1 MCDLKSLETFI
12 LSGCSRL
19 EDFPEN
25 FGNLE
30 MLKELHADGIPV
42 RVLPSSFSLL
52 RNLEILSFK
61 GCRGPPST
69 SWLLPRRSSSSTGS
83 ILHHLSGL
91 YSLTRLNLGYCNL
104 SDETNLS
111 SLCLLS
117 SLEVLDLS
125 GNNFVTL
132 PNIRGLSSLEGL
144 LLEKCKRLQVLPEL
158 PSSIYSLIAQDCIS
172 LENASNQVL
181 KSLFPTTKSPK
192 KTFKRNSGAHLIYV
206 MVYGSR
212 IPDWVRY
219 QSSGCEVEADL
230 PPNWY
235 NSNLLGLAL
244 SFVTYVFASNV
255 RIPVSYTLR
264 YSTSSYIANRISI
277 RCDKEGVGLDHVWL
291 LYIKLPLFSNWH
303 NGTPINWHEVTHIGV
318 SFGTQV
324 MGWYPPI
331 KRCGF
336 DLVYSN
342 DQDVN
347 PPVIQFSSIS
357 SPPLPNKSTVVL
369 KEIHEDEEE
378 LSGSGLSNVDGS
390 ESDSSDYHTVDE
402 EELTT
407 ATAIDRSEDH
417 SC

>member
-1 MCDLKSLETFI
+1 ML
-12 LSGCSRL
+12 CSR
-19 EDFPEN
+19 
-25 FGNLE
+25 
-30 MLKELHADGIPV
+30 
-42 RVLPSSFSLL
+42 PS
-52 RNLEILSFK
+52 I
-61 GCRGPPST
+61 
-69 SWLLPRRSSSSTGS
+69 GS
-83 ILHHLSGL
+83 
-91 YSLTRLNLGYCNL
+91 Y
-104 SDETNLS
+104 DETNLS

-212 IPDWVRY
+212 IPDWIRY

-255 RIPVSYTLR
+255 IIPVSYTLR

-277 RCDKEGVGLDHVWL
+277 RFDKEGVGLDHVWL

-303 NGTPINWHEVTHIGV
+303 NGTPINWHEVTHISV

-331 KRCGF
+331 KRSGF

-369 KEIHEDEEE
+369 KEIHKKEEP
-378 LSGSGLSNVDGS
+378 SGSELSNVDGS
-390 ESDSSDYHTVDE
+390 ESDSSDYHTADE
-402 EELTT
+402 EEPTT
-407 ATAIDRSEDH
+407 AKETDRSEDH
-417 SC
+417 SESEMRPQKRLKCRHYEGIP

>member
-1 MCDLKSLETFI
+1 
-12 LSGCSRL
+12 
-19 EDFPEN
+19 
-25 FGNLE
+25 
-30 MLKELHADGIPV
+30 
-42 RVLPSSFSLL
+42 
-52 RNLEILSFK
+52 
-61 GCRGPPST
+61 
-69 SWLLPRRSSSSTGS
+69 
-83 ILHHLSGL
+83 
-91 YSLTRLNLGYCNL
+91 
-104 SDETNLS
+104 
-111 SLCLLS
+111 
-117 SLEVLDLS
+117 
-125 GNNFVTL
+125 
-132 PNIRGLSSLEGL
+132 
-144 LLEKCKRLQVLPEL
+144 
-158 PSSIYSLIAQDCIS
+158 
-172 LENASNQVL
+172 
-181 KSLFPTTKSPK
+181 
-192 KTFKRNSGAHLIYV
+192 

-212 IPDWVRY
+212 IPDWIRY

-230 PPNWY
+230 PPNRY

-255 RIPVSYTLR
+255 IIPVSYTLR

-303 NGTPINWHEVTHIGV
+303 NGTPINWHEVTHISV

-369 KEIHEDEEE
+369 KEIHKEEE
-378 LSGSGLSNVDGS
+378 PSGSGWSNVDGS
-390 ESDSSDYHTVDE
+390 ESDSSDYHTADE
-402 EELTT
+402 EEPTT
-407 ATAIDRSEDH
+407 AKETDRSEDH
-417 SC
+417 SESEMRPQKRLKCRHYEGIP